1 MEKAKTTS
9 SQSREQSQT
18 LKLFDTLEERLS
30 SSFRDP
36 SGFVFRRGGVL
47 FRQVNQVCA
56 SDYGRLM
63 TSGLYDDLA
72 ARGLLVSHVEE
83 SIPAPEP
90 SIAFKIIRPREITF
104 VSYPYEW
111 CFSQLRDA
119 ALLTLEIQETA
130 VQKGMCLKDASGFN
144 IQFERSKPIHIDTLS
159 FTAAETGA
167 AWVGYRQFCENFLV
181 PLALM
186 ALRDAR
192 LGRLLAHYLDGI
204 PLDLAYRLLPRR
216 AFCRFHRWLHLWLHS
231 VCQRSAGHFWR
242 NVAAASASQYR
253 RLALIDSLRSA
264 ILSIPAPKSGS
275 HWSQYETECQSYS
288 PQERTC
294 KEAIVCEMISA
305 VRPNIVWDIGCN
317 TGVFSRIAADQ
328 RAYVVASD
336 YDHDCVE
343 SLYRR
348 IRGHEISIL
357 PLLVDFTN
365 PTPPVGWVG
374 RERMSW
380 QERGPADL
388 ILALAVMHHWTLGN
402 NVPLPMLVQALKDC
416 GRHLVVEFVP
426 KTDPMSRLLLA
437 NRKDIFPDYDRPH
450 FEVALS
456 RHFVIRRVAEI
467 SESGRVLY
475 LCENPSIS
483 R

>member
-130 VQKGMCLKDASGFN
+130 VRKGMCLKDASGFN

-275 HWSQYETECQSYS
+275 HWSQYETDCQSYS
-288 PQERTC
+288 RQERTR

-305 VRPNIVWDIGCN
+305 IRPNIVWDVGCN

-336 YDHDCVE
+336 YDHDCIE
-343 SLYRR
+343 SLYLQ
-348 IRGHEISIL
+348 IRGHDISIL
-357 PLLVDFTN
+357 PLVVDFTN
-365 PTPPVGWVG
+365 PTPSVGWGGTRAHVLVRTG
-374 RERMSW
+374 S
-380 QERGPADL
+380 RG
-388 ILALAVMHHWTLGN
+388 
-402 NVPLPMLVQALKDC
+402 
-416 GRHLVVEFVP
+416 
-426 KTDPMSRLLLA
+426 S
-437 NRKDIFPDYDRPH
+437 Y
-450 FEVALS
+450 LS
-456 RHFVIRRVAEI
+456 ARRGA
-467 SESGRVLY
+467 SLDAR
-475 LCENPSIS
+475 
-483 R
+483 